1 MESAIK
7 ALEIEDEDTG
17 ETLAIKSFAEL
28 KGDRVERYRRAFPEC
43 KEGTLVAVNTGDV
56 EHIAVFH
63 EGKAKVVLAECGITL
78 SDLSPTQLVE
88 YTYDEKGPW
97 LVSKCSLTALESYRK
112 MKFSQWKKALT
123 HPNCMASF
131 RRVLQMGLVT
141 DLFDHVA
148 FPEATEG
155 EKKKW
160 QVKNEQGKIIHIPH
174 PVYGLRIWNK
184 SKNAYDQVRTH
195 MEGAPK
201 PEDSKAY
208 WEQLLNELRQTRGT
222 KLIDD
227 ILAQKLS

>member
-28 KGDRVERYRRAFPEC
+28 KGDRVERYRRAFPEVGRASSSSHLHRRLMHFSDIFRSVQRRDPC
-43 KEGTLVAVNTGDV
+43 GRQYRRLYTQV

-97 LVSKCSLTALESYRK
+97 LVSKCSLTGDCTL
-112 MKFSQWKKALT
+112 
-123 HPNCMASF
+123 ASF

-201 PEDSKAY
+201 PE
-208 WEQLLNELRQTRGT
+208 
-222 KLIDD
+222 
-227 ILAQKLS
+227 